1 MRKIVLV
8 FAVALLA
15 MPARGFAQDK
25 PVEVNFGGG
34 VSFPVGN
41 LADSFDTG
49 WNGAIGVTFNV
60 NPAVGVQAE
69 YMYQRFGGP
78 DRTFPNADPGITD
91 TILIESNHQLHAG
104 TFNLVVR
111 STGGGGV
118 GGYFLAGP
126 GIYHRIIQLTT
137 PSVGFATVCDPYWL
151 ICYPGRGVDRRHRR
165 RSFVDRLRLQLRR
178 RPDLRACG
186 EVLRRGPLP
195 LCVGPEDHG
204 GRHGVLDQRP
214 VLPDHVRGAVLAGC

>member
-15 MPARGFAQDK
+15 MPARGLAQDK

-78 DRTFPNADPGITD
+78 DRTFPNADPIITD

-126 GIYHRIIQLTT
+126 GVYHRIIQLTT
-137 PSVGFATVCDPYWL
+137 PSVGFVTVCDPYWL
-151 ICYPGRGVDRRHRR
+151 ICYPAAVSTDAIVGDRSSTDFGFNFGGGLTFGHAAKFYVEARYHYVWGPKITAAGTEYSTNAQYFPITFGVR
-165 RSFVDRLRLQLRR
+165 F
-178 RPDLRACG
+178 
-186 EVLRRGPLP
+186 
-195 LCVGPEDHG
+195 
-204 GRHGVLDQRP
+204 
-214 VLPDHVRGAVLAGC
+214 

>member
-8 FAVALLA
+8 FALALLA
-15 MPARGFAQDK
+15 MPARGLAQDK

-78 DRTFPNADPGITD
+78 DRTFPNADPIITD

-126 GIYHRIIQLTT
+126 GVYHRIIQLTT
-137 PSVGFATVCDPYWL
+137 PSVGFVTVCDPYWL
-151 ICYPGRGVDRRHRR
+151 ICYPAAVSTDAIVGDRSSTDFGFNFGGGLTFGHAAKFYVEARYHYVWGPKITAAGTEYSTNAQYFPITFGVR
-165 RSFVDRLRLQLRR
+165 F
-178 RPDLRACG
+178 
-186 EVLRRGPLP
+186 
-195 LCVGPEDHG
+195 
-204 GRHGVLDQRP
+204 
-214 VLPDHVRGAVLAGC
+214 

>member
-78 DRTFPNADPGITD
+78 DRTFPNADPVITD

-151 ICYPGRGVDRRHRR
+151 ICYPAAVSTDAIVGDRSSTDFGFNFGGGLTFGHAAKFYVEARYHYVWGPKITAAGTEYSTNAQYFPITFGVR
-165 RSFVDRLRLQLRR
+165 F
-178 RPDLRACG
+178 
-186 EVLRRGPLP
+186 
-195 LCVGPEDHG
+195 
-204 GRHGVLDQRP
+204 
-214 VLPDHVRGAVLAGC
+214 

>member
-15 MPARGFAQDK
+15 MPARALAQDK

-41 LADSFDTG
+41 VADSFDTG

-78 DRTFPNADPGITD
+78 DRTFSNADPIITD

-126 GIYHRIIQLTT
+126 GVYHRIIQLTT
-137 PSVGFATVCDPYWL
+137 PSVGFVTVCDPYWL
-151 ICYPGRGVDRRHRR
+151 ICYPAAVSTDAIVGDRSSTDFGFNFGGGLTFGHAAKFYVEARYHYVWGPKITAAGTEYSTNAQYFPITFGVR
-165 RSFVDRLRLQLRR
+165 F
-178 RPDLRACG
+178 
-186 EVLRRGPLP
+186 
-195 LCVGPEDHG
+195 
-204 GRHGVLDQRP
+204 
-214 VLPDHVRGAVLAGC
+214 

>member
-78 DRTFPNADPGITD
+78 DRTFPNADPIITD

-126 GIYHRIIQLTT
+126 GVYHRIIQLTT
-137 PSVGFATVCDPYWL
+137 PSVGFVTVCDPYWL
-151 ICYPGRGVDRRHRR
+151 ICYPAAVSTDAIVGDRSSTDFGFNFGGGLTFGHAAKFYVEARYHYVWGPKITAAGTEYSTNAQYFPITFGVR
-165 RSFVDRLRLQLRR
+165 F
-178 RPDLRACG
+178 
-186 EVLRRGPLP
+186 
-195 LCVGPEDHG
+195 
-204 GRHGVLDQRP
+204 
-214 VLPDHVRGAVLAGC
+214 

>member
-15 MPARGFAQDK
+15 MPARALAQDK

-78 DRTFPNADPGITD
+78 DRTFPNADPIITD

-126 GIYHRIIQLTT
+126 GVYHRIIQLTT
-137 PSVGFATVCDPYWL
+137 PSVGFVTVCDPYWL
-151 ICYPGRGVDRRHRR
+151 ICYPAAVSTDAIVGDRSSTDFGFNFGGGLTFGHAAKFYVEARFHYVWGPKITAAGTEYSTNAQYFPITFGVR
-165 RSFVDRLRLQLRR
+165 F
-178 RPDLRACG
+178 
-186 EVLRRGPLP
+186 
-195 LCVGPEDHG
+195 
-204 GRHGVLDQRP
+204 
-214 VLPDHVRGAVLAGC
+214 

>member
-8 FAVALLA
+8 FALALLA

-41 LADSFDTG
+41 IADSFDTG

-78 DRTFPNADPGITD
+78 DRTFPNAEPVITD
-91 TILIESNHQLHAG
+91 TILNREQPPA
-104 TFNLVVR
+104 
-111 STGGGGV
+111 
-118 GGYFLAGP
+118 A
-126 GIYHRIIQLTT
+126 
-137 PSVGFATVCDPYWL
+137 
-151 ICYPGRGVDRRHRR
+151 RRH
-165 RSFVDRLRLQLRR
+165 VQ
-178 RPDLRACG
+178 P
-186 EVLRRGPLP
+186 RGPVARVVAASAATSSRAP
-195 LCVGPEDHG
+195 GSITESSS
-204 GRHGVLDQRP
+204 
-214 VLPDHVRGAVLAGC
+214 

>member
-15 MPARGFAQDK
+15 MPARALAQDK

-78 DRTFPNADPGITD
+78 DRTFPNADPIITD

-126 GIYHRIIQLTT
+126 GVYHRIIQLTT
-137 PSVGFATVCDPYWL
+137 PSVGFVTVCDPYWL
-151 ICYPGRGVDRRHRR
+151 ICYPAAVSTDAIVGDRSSTDFGFNFGGGLTFGHAAKFYVEARYHYVWGPKITAAGTEYSTNAQYFPITFGVR
-165 RSFVDRLRLQLRR
+165 F
-178 RPDLRACG
+178 
-186 EVLRRGPLP
+186 
-195 LCVGPEDHG
+195 
-204 GRHGVLDQRP
+204 
-214 VLPDHVRGAVLAGC
+214 

>member
-78 DRTFPNADPGITD
+78 DRTFPNADPIITD

-151 ICYPGRGVDRRHRR
+151 ICYPAAVSTDAIVGDRSSTDFGFNFGGGLTFGHAAKFYVEARYHYVWGPKITAAGTEYSTNAQYFPITFGVR
-165 RSFVDRLRLQLRR
+165 F
-178 RPDLRACG
+178 
-186 EVLRRGPLP
+186 
-195 LCVGPEDHG
+195 
-204 GRHGVLDQRP
+204 
-214 VLPDHVRGAVLAGC
+214 